1 MAKRLLT
8 MRNRF
13 KLLFVTL
20 SAILAA
26 VLLVGAQIGASSPS
40 NEGAYRQMAV
50 FTEVLHRIKS
60 DYVEEPDLK
69 SVTLGALNGLLEAI
83 DPFASY
89 LNAEQYKLYLKNQ
102 DAAKADVGLVLAK
115 RFGYL
120 TVVGALAGSPAAK
133 AGLTTG
139 DLIESIQGV
148 ATRDMPLAYAELLL
162 RGDPGTTVELTML
175 RVGGSEPLKITL
187 TRAPL
192 ATPPIVVQMLA
203 DRIGYIRPQSL
214 VKGKAQEIARALQQ
228 LQAQGATGLVL
239 DLRQCSVGAAEEGIA
254 LADLFLDKGLMTYLE
269 GQKVPRQSFEASP
282 GNTLWRL
289 PVVVTTN
296 RGTADGAEIAA
307 AALLDNKR
315 AEVVGERTFGDAAL
329 RRAIST
335 QDGGAIILSVA
346 KYYSPRGKAIQ
357 DAGVVPS
364 VPFVESEPFAE
375 LEGEEEA
382 PERPAA
388 PPPPVRP
395 EEDNL
400 LKKAIEVLKTATPAQ
415 AARIAPRA
423 LPLPASP
430 QAVMPRG

>member
-1 MAKRLLT
+1 MK
-8 MRNRF
+8 NRF
-13 KLLFVTL
+13 KLVFITV
-20 SAILAA
+20 SACLAA
-26 VLLVGAQIGASSPS
+26 LLLVGAQVGGSNSPG
-40 NEGAYRQMAV
+40 EGAYRQMAV

-89 LNAEQYKLYLKNQ
+89 LNAEQYNLYLKQ
-102 DAAKADVGLVLAK
+102 QGAAKADVGLVLAK

-162 RGDPGTTVELTML
+162 RGDPGTTVEVTML
-175 RVGGSEPLKITL
+175 RVGGAEPLKIAL
-187 TRAPL
+187 TRARIEDPPL
-192 ATPPIVVQMLA
+192 AVQMLP
-203 DRIGYIRPQSL
+203 DQIGYVRPQSL
-214 VKGKAQEIARALQQ
+214 SKGKAHQVARALER
-228 LQAQGATGLVL
+228 LQSQGAKGLIL
-239 DLRQCSVGAAEEGIA
+239 DLRQCAVGSAEEGIL

-269 GQKVPRQSFEASP
+269 GQKVPRQNFEASP
-282 GNTLWRL
+282 KNTVWRL

-307 AALLDNKR
+307 AALLENKR

-329 RRAIST
+329 RRAIT
-335 QDGGAIILSVA
+335 MQDGGAIILSVA

-357 DAGVVPS
+357 DTGVVPS
-364 VPFVESEPFAE
+364 VPYVESEPFVE
-375 LEGEEEA
+375 LEEEQA
-382 PERPAA
+382 PEQPAA
-388 PPPPVRP
+388 PAPAVKP

-400 LKKAIEVLKTATPAQ
+400 LKKAIEVLKSSAPAQ
-415 AARIAPRA
+415 AARILPRA
-423 LPLPASP
+423 APAAADVASP
-430 QAVMPRG
+430 RG

>member
-1 MAKRLLT
+1 MGKRLVG

-13 KLLFVTL
+13 KLLFVSL
-20 SAILAA
+20 SAVLAA
-26 VLLVGAQIGASSPS
+26 VLLVGAQIGTSTPSS
-40 NEGAYRQMAV
+40 EGAYRQMAV
-50 FTEVLHRIKS
+50 FTEVLHRIKT

-89 LNAEQYKLYLKNQ
+89 LNAEQYKLYLKNH
-102 DAAKADVGLVLAK
+102 DGAKADVGLVLAK

-162 RGDPGTTVELTML
+162 RGDPGTTVEVTML

-187 TRAPL
+187 TRAPIT
-192 ATPPIVVQMLA
+192 TPPIVVHMLP
-203 DRIGYIRPQSL
+203 DRVGYIRPQSL
-214 VKGKAQEIARALQQ
+214 VKGKAQEIARALRQ

-269 GQKVPRQSFEASP
+269 GQKVPRQNFEASP
-282 GNTLWRL
+282 ANTLWRL
-289 PVVVTTN
+289 PLVVTTN

-307 AALLDNKR
+307 AALLENKR

-357 DAGVVPS
+357 DTGVVPS

-375 LEGEEEA
+375 LEEEEG

-388 PPPPVRP
+388 PPPPLRP

-400 LKKAIEVLKTATPAQ
+400 LKKAIEVLKTAAAPQ
-415 AARIAPRA
+415 AARLAPRA
-423 LPLPASP
+423 LPPALRP
-430 QAVMPRG
+430 QAAMPRGG

>member
-239 DLRQCSVGAAEEGIA
+239 DLRQCAVGAAEEGIA

-400 LKKAIEVLKTATPAQ
+400 LKKAIEVLKTAAPAQ

>member
-1 MAKRLLT
+1 MAKRLVR

-102 DAAKADVGLVLAK
+102 DAAKADVGLVLAR

-269 GQKVPRQSFEASP
+269 GQKVPRQSFGASP

-400 LKKAIEVLKTATPAQ
+400 LKKAIEVLKTAAPAQ

>member
-1 MAKRLLT
+1 MGKRLVA
-8 MRNRF
+8 MKNRF
-13 KLLFVTL
+13 KLFFVTL
-20 SAILAA
+20 SACLAA
-26 VLLVGAQIGASSPS
+26 LLLVGAQVGSSNPAG
-40 NEGAYRQMAV
+40 EGAYRQMAV

-89 LNAEQYKLYLKNQ
+89 LNAEQYKLYLKQQ
-102 DAAKADVGLVLAK
+102 DTARGDVGLVLAK

-162 RGDPGTTVELTML
+162 RGEPGTTVEVTML
-175 RVGGSEPLKITL
+175 RVGGSEPLKIAL
-187 TRAPL
+187 TRAHVED
-192 ATPPIVVQMLA
+192 PPIAVQMLP
-203 DRIGYIRPQSL
+203 DQIGYVRPQSL
-214 VKGKAQEIARALQQ
+214 TKGKAQQVARALER
-228 LQAQGATGLVL
+228 LQSQGAKGLIL
-239 DLRQCSVGAAEEGIA
+239 DLRQCAVGSAEEGIA

-269 GQKVPRQSFEASP
+269 GQKMPRQNFEASP
-282 GNTLWRL
+282 RNTVWRL
-289 PVVVTTN
+289 PVVVTAN

-307 AALLDNKR
+307 AALLENKR
-315 AEVVGERTFGDAAL
+315 AEVVGERTFGDAAV
-329 RRAIST
+329 RRAIT
-335 QDGGAIILSVA
+335 MQDGGAIILSVA

-357 DAGVVPS
+357 DTGVVPS
-364 VPFVESEPFAE
+364 VPYLESEPFVE
-375 LEGEEEA
+375 PEEEEA

-388 PPPPVRP
+388 PAPAVRP

-400 LKKAIEVLKTATPAQ
+400 LKKAIEVLKTAAQPQ
-415 AARIAPRA
+415 AARA
-423 LPLPASP
+423 LPGAVPLVPAP
-430 QAVMPRG
+430 VWPRG